1 MKKIILILLLA
12 FAITPISKAQ
22 TGLCETTP
30 CTLVSMDTEWFPIVK
45 STNCANGQHNF
56 VVMVIITYAT
66 YDCNGKITKVMND
79 PVFIDDRAEAL
90 ANGCLLENVPP
101 YSIGSNPISA
111 LNIRD
116 FIVDAINAI
125 MNDGTG
131 ATNGTA
137 DMLFPGS
144 CNSLVKLNFP
154 AGSFFI
160 QAPDDRGIR
169 DTFFVRNNTI
179 LYQSIP
185 CGEACCKVV
194 YEYRLITTE
203 EGLTHSKWIPTNIQ
217 AEGPHCESLPQ
228 PDYNNYTNKLEADLI
243 DPNTGLPTKVN
254 GMVVGQEPC
263 EMMCPRFNMPPHPM
277 FKTKSTSI
285 TPNTNLGFSAKPT
298 LVEEYIQVV
307 SDIKVK
313 KFVIYDNMGKKH
325 EKFNK
330 INGDKI
336 NLDGLKT
343 GIYFIQFYLEN
354 NDVKTI
360 KIFKQ

>member
-12 FAITPISKAQ
+12 FAINPISRAQ
-22 TGLCETTP
+22 TGLCETAP
-30 CTLVSMDTEWFPIVK
+30 CTLINMETKWFPIVK
-45 STNCANGQHNF
+45 SINCANNQHNY
-56 VVMVIITYAT
+56 VVLVIVTYAI

-79 PVFIDDRAEAL
+79 PVFIDDRDEAL
-90 ANGCLLENVPP
+90 ANGCILEDVLP
-101 YSIGSNPISA
+101 YSVGTNPITA
-111 LNIRD
+111 TDIRN
-116 FIVDAINAI
+116 FIIDAINAI

-131 ATNGTA
+131 ATNGTV

-154 AGSFFI
+154 AGSFFP
-160 QAPDDRGIR
+160 QAPDDRGVR

-203 EGLTHSKWIPTNIQ
+203 EGLTHSKWIPTNVQ
-217 AEGPHCESLPQ
+217 AEGPHCESLPL
-228 PDYNNYTNKLEADLI
+228 PDYDTYGNKLEADYI

-254 GMVVGQEPC
+254 GTVVGQEPC

-277 FKTKSTSI
+277 FKTKSTTI
-285 TPNTNLGFSAKPT
+285 TPNSNLEFSAKPT
-298 LVEEYIQVV
+298 LVEDIIQINSNV
-307 SDIKVK
+307 KVK
-313 KFVIYDNMGKKH
+313 KAIVYDHLGKKS
-325 EKFNK
+325 ETFNK
-330 INGDKI
+330 INADSI
-336 NLDGLKT
+336 NLEGLKT
-343 GIYFIQFYLEN
+343 GIYYIQFYFEN